1 MSSEATAVP
10 LALEVI
16 EMKLATEEYFAE
28 VKRRTNEDERYRE
41 LAKGENESFTM
52 VMKAEPDKGVPEDV
66 SGGYQLTDGEM
77 TEVWLGVRDT
87 TFTLTATYYIW
98 VDILRGHLNATKV
111 LSLRKLKVKGSFLKL
126 LKGSKS
132 TDRWVQVLQSIPT
145 EFEGEYS
152 KYDTT

>member
-1 MSSEATAVP
+1 
-10 LALEVI
+10 
-16 EMKLATEEYFAE
+16 MKLATEEYFAE
-28 VKRRTNEDERYRE
+28 VQKRTNEDAQYRK

-52 VMKAEPDKGVPEDV
+52 VMKAEPGKGVPEDV
-66 SGGYQLTDGEM
+66 SGGYQLKDGEM
-77 TEVWLGVRDT
+77 TEAWLGIRDT
-87 TFTLTATYYIW
+87 TFTLAAPYGIW
-98 VDILRGHLNATKV
+98 VDILRGHLNATKA

-152 KYDTT
+152 KYDTTGS